1 MLNSIG
7 TNVPFNDI
15 FLFRDNC
22 GVTHDCKQI
31 TQEHL
36 QQVGLHKEFLDLLK
50 NQDP

>member
-7 TNVPFNDI
+7 TNVLLMTSF
-15 FLFRDNC
+15 FRDNC

-36 QQVGLHKEFLDLLK
+36 QQVGLHEREFLDLLK